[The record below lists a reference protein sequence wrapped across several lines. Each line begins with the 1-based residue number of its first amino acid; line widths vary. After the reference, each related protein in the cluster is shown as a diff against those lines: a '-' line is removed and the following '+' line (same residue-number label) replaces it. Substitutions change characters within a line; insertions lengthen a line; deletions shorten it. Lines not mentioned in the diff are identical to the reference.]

1 MSIIKSLTN
10 LNISES
16 CFNDIV
22 SLIEANI
29 EDSPLY
35 NACNDKYLSREQSD
49 AYTAQL
55 EQDKKEY
62 NKKQAAIKRKLN
74 RKPKPIDPS
83 KVPGQLK
90 LFEAWE
96 VEETMPGSGRYKVWK
111 PESGDIIKH
120 TFKNKE
126 YAQKICNDYN
136 KSEKDYREKNA
147 SWQ

>member
-1 MSIIKSLTN
+1 MSIIESLTN

-16 CFNDIV
+16 CFNDIM

-35 NACNDKYLSREQSD
+35 NACNGKYLSREQSD

-62 NKKQAAIKRKLN
+62 NKKQTAIKRKLN

-83 KVPGQLK
+83 KVSGQLN
-90 LFEAWE
+90 LFNQPQE
-96 VEETMPGSGRYKVWK
+96 
-111 PESGDIIKH
+111 
-120 TFKNKE
+120 NKG
-126 YAQKICNDYN
+126 N
-136 KSEKDYREKNA
+136 
-147 SWQ
+147 